1 MACDNKRPECS
12 RCRNKGI
19 ECGYP
24 VNTPRAKLQGQGRH
38 TGWAKTANSPVAE
51 YPSSTRERLERN
63 GTGNV
68 VVNGTRA
75 LSDQDLVDLGGGFLD
90 WDDGGIGLA
99 DIFDTPIFNSSLS
112 PDSSTL
118 TFEATASAARTYQT
132 QESFDFSSSP
142 IPRTPTIVVP
152 SLIRRPK
159 TQPRTQRT
167 ANLIL
172 HNLKS
177 YLLMIQR
184 HNDLPPFIHK
194 SFISSSVEDADME
207 PLTNCLSLVHMLN
220 GGGQAG
226 RKLFW
231 KNVQMECERLSAE
244 VWSFRYG
251 GASAG
256 WC

>member
-1 MACDNKRPECS
+1 MACDNKRPGCS
-12 RCRNKGI
+12 RCINKGI
-19 ECGYP
+19 ECDYP
-24 VNTPRAKLQGQGRH
+24 VNNPRAKVRGQGRH
-38 TGWAKTANSPVAE
+38 TGRGKTTKSPVAE
-51 YPSSTRERLERN
+51 YPPSITQPPEGN
-63 GTGNV
+63 GTGDGV
-68 VVNGTRA
+68 VAGVPA
-75 LSDQDLVDLGGGFLD
+75 LSNQELASFGGGFLD

-118 TFEATASAARTYQT
+118 AFEATAPAAQTYQT
-132 QESFDFSSSP
+132 QDSFDLSSP
-142 IPRTPTIVVP
+142 PIQRTPTNVVR

-177 YLLMIQR
+177 YPLMIQR

-194 SFISSSVEDADME
+194 SLISSSVEDSDME
-207 PLTNCLSLVHMLN
+207 PLTNCLSLVQLLN
-220 GGGQAG
+220 SGGQAG

-244 VWSFRYG
+244 V
-251 GASAG
+251 
-256 WC
+256 

>member
-12 RCRNKGI
+12 RCINKGI
-19 ECGYP
+19 ECDYP
-24 VNTPRAKLQGQGRH
+24 VNNPRAKVRVQGGHVGR
-38 TGWAKTANSPVAE
+38 GKTAKSPVAE
-51 YPSSTRERLERN
+51 YPPSITQPPE
-63 GTGNV
+63 GNV
-68 VVNGTRA
+68 TGDAVVAGAPA
-75 LSDQDLVDLGGGFLD
+75 LLDQELASLGRGFLD

-112 PDSSTL
+112 PDSSAL
-118 TFEATASAARTYQT
+118 AFEATAPAAQTSQT
-132 QESFDFSSSP
+132 QDSFDFSSP
-142 IPRTPTIVVP
+142 TIPRTPTNVVR

-177 YLLMIQR
+177 YPLMIQR

-194 SFISSSVEDADME
+194 SLISSSVEDSDME
-207 PLTNCLSLVHMLN
+207 PLTNCLSLVQLLN

-244 VWSFRYG
+244 V
-251 GASAG
+251 
-256 WC
+256 